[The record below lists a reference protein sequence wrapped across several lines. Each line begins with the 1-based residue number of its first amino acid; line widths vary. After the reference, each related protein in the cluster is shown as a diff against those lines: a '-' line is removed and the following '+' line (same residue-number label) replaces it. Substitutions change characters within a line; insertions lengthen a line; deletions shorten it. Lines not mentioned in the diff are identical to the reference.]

1 MNYIALL
8 RGINVSG
15 KNKIPMAAL
24 KQNLEQ
30 CGFRDIWTYIQSG
43 NVAFNTEKPVPEK
56 ELVSLLENY
65 IKKDFGFD
73 VPVIIRHCTEITE
86 IMKADPFP
94 DLQQTDEE
102 KMHVTLLSEIPDPE
116 LIRKIEE
123 KKYLPDRF
131 VVLNREIY
139 LFCPAGYGQTRLTN
153 TFFES
158 KLKVRA
164 TTRNR
169 RTMKVIAGYCTNCL
183 A

>member
-1 MNYIALL
+1 
-8 RGINVSG
+8 
-15 KNKIPMAAL
+15 
-24 KQNLEQ
+24 
-30 CGFRDIWTYIQSG
+30 
-43 NVAFNTEKPVPEK
+43 
-56 ELVSLLENY
+56 
-65 IKKDFGFD
+65 
-73 VPVIIRHCTEITE
+73 
-86 IMKADPFP
+86 
-94 DLQQTDEE
+94 
-102 KMHVTLLSEIPDPE
+102 
-116 LIRKIEE
+116 
-123 KKYLPDRF
+123 YLPDRF